1 VNPLYLGT
9 AARRLFGIHEPA
21 AAVRASKVR
30 AALLCYPLGQEY
42 IYAHRSMRHLAS
54 KLTISGFHTLRFD
67 YFGTGDSGGEESDTD
82 ECGLQRDVR
91 TAIETLKE
99 IAQAPKVTLIGLR
112 AGANIAAKTAIS
124 IPAEVE
130 RVILWDP
137 ILATQQVLGGAPML
151 EMGTALDAFADRLLI
166 VVSENREAYGEL
178 RQACASR
185 SAQFA
190 AIEFISSPCPWQESA
205 TITGA
210 LPVPAILRMQ
220 QWLQ

>member
-21 AAVRASKVR
+21 AAARESRIR

-42 IYAHRSMRHLAS
+42 IYAHRSMVHLAS
-54 KLTISGFHTLRFD
+54 KLATRGFHTLRFD

-82 ECGLQRDVR
+82 EYGLMCDVR

-124 IPAEVE
+124 SPAEVE

-137 ILATQQVLGGAPML
+137 IPATQQVLGGAPVL
-151 EMGTALDAFADRLLI
+151 EIGTALDAFADRLLI

-178 RQACASR
+178 RKACASR
-185 SAQFA
+185 SAQNA
-190 AIEFISSPCPWQESA
+190 AIEFITSPCPWQESA

-210 LPVPAILRMQ
+210 LPVPAISRIQ

>member
-1 VNPLYLGT
+1 MNPLYLGT

-21 AAVRASKVR
+21 AAARESRVR

-54 KLTISGFHTLRFD
+54 KLAAGGFHTLRFD

-82 ECGLQRDVR
+82 ECGLQCDVR

-99 IAQAPKVTLIGLR
+99 IAQVPKVTLIGLR
-112 AGANIAAKTAIS
+112 AGANIAAKTAS
-124 IPAEVE
+124 PADVE

-137 ILATQQVLGGAPML
+137 IPATRQVLGGAPVL
-151 EMGTALDAFADRLLI
+151 EIGTALAAFADRLLI
-166 VVSENREAYGEL
+166 VVSENREAYVEL
-178 RQACASR
+178 RKASASR
-185 SAQFA
+185 CAQFD
-190 AIEFISSPCPWQESA
+190 AIEFITSPCPWQESA

>member
-1 VNPLYLGT
+1 MNPLYLGT
-9 AARRLFGIHEPA
+9 AARRLYAIHEA
-21 AAVRASKVR
+21 AAARESRAR

-54 KLTISGFHTLRFD
+54 KLAAGGFHTLRFD

-82 ECGLQRDVR
+82 EPGLQSDVL

-99 IAQAPKVTLIGLR
+99 ITQASKVTLIGLR
-112 AGANIAAKTAIS
+112 AGANIAAKMAVS
-124 IPAEVE
+124 NPAEVE

-137 ILATQQVLGGAPML
+137 IPATQQVLGGAPVL
-151 EMGTALDAFADRLLI
+151 EIGTVLDAFADRLLI
-166 VVSENREAYGEL
+166 VVSENREAYREL
-178 RQACASR
+178 REACAAR
-185 SAQFA
+185 CAQFA
-190 AIEFISSPCPWQESA
+190 AIEFITSPCPWHESA